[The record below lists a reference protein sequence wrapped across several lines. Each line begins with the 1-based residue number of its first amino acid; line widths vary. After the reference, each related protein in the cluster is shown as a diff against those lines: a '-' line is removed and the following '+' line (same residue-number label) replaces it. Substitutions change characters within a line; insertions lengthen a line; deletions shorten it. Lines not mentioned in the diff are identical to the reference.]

1 MLAFS
6 IAAFF
11 SDSITV
17 PTGLDEILFLIISF
31 VIILGVMSVVF
42 YSLGNV
48 VIGRKK
54 VNLKEAFYISIL
66 GSLILIVCLS
76 FVALE
81 LALLVSFVAWLILV
95 KYYYESGFAGAIA
108 VAVTSAFV
116 SLAVLEI
123 LSVIF
128 DFSLLFDWIPLF
140 IAV

>member
-1 MLAFS
+1 MFASSLA
-6 IAAFF
+6 ALF

-17 PTGLDEILFLIISF
+17 TAGFDEILFLIISF
-31 VIILGVMSVVF
+31 AIILGVMSVVS
-42 YSLGNV
+42 YSLGNI

-54 VNLKEAFYISIL
+54 VNLKEALYVSIL

-81 LALLVSFVAWLILV
+81 LTLLLSFAAWLILV
-95 KYYYESGFAGAIA
+95 KYYYESGFAGAVA

-116 SLAVLEI
+116 SLAILEI

-128 DFSLLFDWIPLF
+128 NFPLLFDWIPLF
-140 IAV
+140 ITI